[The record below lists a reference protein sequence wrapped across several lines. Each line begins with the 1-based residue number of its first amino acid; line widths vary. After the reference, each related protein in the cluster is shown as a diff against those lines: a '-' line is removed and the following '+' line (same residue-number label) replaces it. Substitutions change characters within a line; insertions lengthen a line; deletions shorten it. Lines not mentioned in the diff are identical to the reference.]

1 MFVTK
6 KALSLILLTFF
17 LFSLFSFSV
26 FGADETSE
34 VADSEKKFSL
44 TLDYINVPFPLMVN
58 IQYTTDFGI
67 TWQSKSISSS
77 GGQSGGYNSSR
88 GTYYSEYTF
97 ATNLLYPSRSI
108 TSWCTVYT
116 DYSQNILSRFG
127 DYKSYFTSLSI
138 LTQENLSYNS
148 VIFYLYKPDGTL
160 FKSFSLEKSGLY
172 SDYWT
177 TGVIEIP
184 SDVDLSYIRLACV
197 YSGSE
202 MTTPQPDVYVRYD
215 LLPITVTYDRTIA
228 EAYSQATYT
237 IIEQDLIPTVENIEQ
252 SAQTII
258 KGQQSIQENISSV
271 ESSMNEGFSNL
282 ESSVNNG
289 FSNIESSIDELPDNI
304 VGALESQAEK
314 DADNFE
320 SAADENSSKALEEIE
335 KVLPLKSFS
344 DSLKL
349 LANSFN
355 YEGRTDI
362 LVLPGASLPS
372 FAGGTVL
379 WEEQTIPISESIN
392 KFPTVF
398 IIIVRA
404 VFEASLMWSALLY
417 LYRIIKSSFGGSDTD
432 E

>member
-26 FGADETSE
+26 FGADEQP
-34 VADSEKKFSL
+34 FSL
-44 TLDYINVPFPLMVN
+44 TLEYTNVPFPLKATFSCTN
-58 IQYTTDFGI
+58 DFGS
-67 TWQSKSISSS
+67 TWFPFTVTAPSD
-77 GGQSGGYNSSR
+77 GLEGGYNSSR
-88 GTYYSEYTF
+88 GTYYSSYTF
-97 ATNLLYPSRSI
+97 SSPVSYVSRSVV
-108 TSWCTVYT
+108 TQCVVRT
-116 DYSQNILSRFG
+116 DYSANILSRFG
-127 DYKSYFTSLSI
+127 DYTSSFTV
-138 LTQENLSYNS
+138 LT
-148 VIFYLYKPDGTL
+148 
-160 FKSFSLEKSGLY
+160 FSLQDNVNYSGLALSLFNSSGQLVKTVSISKLGSE

-177 TGVIEIP
+177 TGVIELS
-184 SDVDLSYIRLACV
+184 SDIDLSHFLIQASF
-197 YSGSE
+197 SGSQLSS
-202 MTTPQPDVYVRYD
+202 TAPSFRLRYD
-215 LLPITVTYDRTIA
+215 LLPITITFDRTIA

-237 IIEQDLIPTVENIEQ
+237 IIENDLIPTVENIEQ

-258 KGQQSIQENISSV
+258 QGQQAIQQGISSV

-289 FSNIESSIDELPDNI
+289 FSNIESSIDELPNNI

-320 SAADENSSKALEEIE
+320 SAAEENSGKALEEIE

-349 LANSFN
+349 LSNSFG
-355 YEGRTDI
+355 YEGRTESI
-362 LVLPGASLPS
+362 VFPGASLPS
-372 FAGGTVL
+372 FAGGSVL

-404 VFEASLMWSALLY
+404 VFEVALMFGALFYLY
-417 LYRIIKSSFGGSDTD
+417 LIIKSSFGGSDTD